1 MLKFVSKLKPN
12 DLCPCG
18 TGKKFRKCCN
28 KNPKRLIQVEM
39 EFDPPQKIDLV
50 RIYKKDGTIKLF
62 SDGKAIIPKSASLSV
77 GYKGTSK
84 FVCVNDLII
93 PAASI
98 MIDPHK
104 SYLTFDELYA
114 VDTNTKPILN
124 TRYAISVA
132 VKADI
137 TLSND
142 CYRVK
147 TTQLIAKGFISNMNH
162 EKTGWC
168 LLITHLMETDVINS
182 EKLIGI
188 VVDHDMDNILKYN
201 RKEVP
206 IIDDY
211 FLPEGFRLI
220 YAKSERKGSIYNE
233 IIKNCHLRSNNLFKV
248 NAADIR
254 KCIGE
259 TSFDTKYN

>member
-1 MLKFVSKLKPN
+1 MLIFNPKLKQSDP
-12 DLCPCG
+12 CPCG
-18 TGKKFRKCCN
+18 SGKKFRKCCN

-39 EFDPPQKIDLV
+39 EIDPPQKIDLV

-77 GYKGTSK
+77 SYKGTSK

-93 PAASI
+93 PAAS
-98 MIDPHK
+98 MTIDPHK

-114 VDTNTKPILN
+114 VDTNTKTILN
-124 TRYAISVA
+124 TKYAISVA

-147 TTQLIAKGFISNMNH
+147 TTQLIAKGFTSNMNH

-168 LLITHLMETDVINS
+168 LLITHLMKTNVIS
-182 EKLIGI
+182 KEKLIGI
-188 VVDHDMDNILKYN
+188 VVDHDRDNISKYN

-206 IIDDY
+206 IIAEY
-211 FLPEGFRLI
+211 CLPKGVRLI
-220 YAKSERKGSIYNE
+220 YAKSKPKGSIYNAL
-233 IIKNCHLRSNNLFKV
+233 ITNCDKRSNKLFKV

-254 KCIGE
+254 KCIGG